1 MKHKMDLSIVIVNWN
16 TRDLLR
22 NCLASIADTLTD
34 LEYEVFV
41 VDNASRDDSVA
52 MVREQF
58 TSVIVIA
65 NETNLGFAAANNLAF
80 RQMQGRYAL
89 LLNSDT
95 VLTDHAVATLSRF
108 MEDNSDVGMCCGQLL
123 NADGSRQ
130 NSIANFPSVWPLLCN
145 ETILR
150 LLFPAQ
156 FPSKHQMHTAP
167 VEVDSCIGA
176 CLLVRKAAMDQEGLL
191 DEAFF
196 FYFEETD
203 WAYRFK
209 RAGWRICLVPQARIY
224 HLQGKSVG
232 YSARARIMFHRS
244 RSIYFKKWHPGQH
257 GLMVSVIFVRTVINI
272 ILNLVGGIC
281 TVGLH
286 RGIRQRLAVNAQL
299 AWWYLRGCPAA

>member
-1 MKHKMDLSIVIVNWN
+1 MDLSIVIVNWN

-22 NCLASIADTLTD
+22 NCLTSIADTVTGLD
-34 LEYEVFV
+34 YEVFV
-41 VDNASRDDSVA
+41 VDNASADDSVA

-58 TSVIVIA
+58 PSVIVIA
-65 NETNLGFAAANNLAF
+65 NDTNRGFAAANNLAF
-80 RQMQGRYAL
+80 RRMQGRYAL

-95 VLTDHAVATLSRF
+95 VLTDGAISTLFGF
-108 MEDNSDVGMCCGQLL
+108 MEENSEVGMCCGQLL
-123 NADGSRQ
+123 NEDGSRQ

-145 ETILR
+145 ETLLR
-150 LLFPAQ
+150 LLLPAK
-156 FPSKHQMHTAP
+156 FPSKRQVYSEP

-176 CLLVRKAAMDQEGLL
+176 CMLVRKAAMDVVGLL
-191 DEAFF
+191 DERFF

-209 RAGWRICLVPQARIY
+209 KAGWRICLVPQARIY

-232 YSARARIMFHRS
+232 YSAKARIMFHRS

-257 GLMVSVIFVRTVINI
+257 GVMIAVIFARTVINI
-272 ILNLVGGIC
+272 LLNLLGGIF
-281 TVGLH
+281 TLGMQ

-299 AWWYLRGCPAA
+299 AWWYLRGCPAR

>member
-1 MKHKMDLSIVIVNWN
+1 MDLSIVIVNWN
-16 TRDLLR
+16 TCNLLR
-22 NCLASIADTLTD
+22 NCLASIAETISG

-41 VDNASRDDSVA
+41 VDNASSDDSVA
-52 MVREQF
+52 MVRQQF
-58 TSVIVIA
+58 PSVIVIA
-65 NETNLGFAAANNLAF
+65 NDTNLGFAAANNLAF
-80 RQMQGRYAL
+80 QQMQGRYAL

-95 VLTDHAVATLSRF
+95 VLTPESIATLFRY
-108 MEDNSDVGMCCGQLL
+108 MEENSDVGMCCGQLL
-123 NADGSRQ
+123 NEDGSRQ

-145 ETILR
+145 ETLLR

-156 FPSKHQMHTAP
+156 FPSKHQVYDKP

-176 CLLVRKAAMDQEGLL
+176 CMLVRKSAMDQEGLL

-209 RAGWRICLVPQARIY
+209 KAGWRICLVPQARIY

-232 YSARARIMFHRS
+232 YSAKARIMFHRS
-244 RSIYFKKWHPGQH
+244 RSIYFKKWHPGHH
-257 GLMVSVIFVRTVINI
+257 GLMVAVIFVRTLINI
-272 ILNLVGGIC
+272 LLNLVGGVC
-281 TVGLH
+281 TLGLN

-299 AWWYLRGCPAA
+299 AWWYLSGCPSIS